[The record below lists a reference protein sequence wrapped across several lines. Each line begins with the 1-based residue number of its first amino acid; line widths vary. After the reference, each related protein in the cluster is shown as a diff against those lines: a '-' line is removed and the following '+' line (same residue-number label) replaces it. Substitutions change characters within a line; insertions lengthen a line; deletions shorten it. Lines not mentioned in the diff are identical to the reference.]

1 MELKWDL
8 NLMVCHIL
16 KGTRMAQFTL
26 QLIGYKQLF
35 IFNYLNCLHTNNHFD
50 YFFFFLNCYLDASY

>member
-8 NLMVCHIL
+8 NPMVCHIL

-35 IFNYLNCLHTNNHFD
+35 ILIILIVTIILIIY
-50 YFFFFLNCYLDASY
+50 FFFLNCYLDASY

>member
-8 NLMVCHIL
+8 NPMVCHIL

-35 IFNYLNCLHTNNHFD
+35 ILIILIVYIPIIILIIS
-50 YFFFFLNCYLDASY
+50 FFFLNCYLDASY